1 MLTQQGGMLN
11 IHPQAKYE
19 CSGHANSA
27 RLVDTPK
34 ENADCQNIW
43 QPKGLRHA
51 QQHAEKQG
59 H

>member
-1 MLTQQGGMLN
+1 MLN

-34 ENADCQNIW
+34 ENADSQNIW

-51 QQHAEKQG
+51 KQHAEQQG